1 LFCILGK
8 NLQEKNNKKSFWPY
22 GIIISI
28 ILVAI
33 ACIVNVKIALDHPV
47 EYDTYFLSNKQVL
60 DEDINDLLAS
70 QDKFNTKYRVDV
82 TYKKFEEK
90 NNEIKIKITNKL
102 TQEIIKNANFEL
114 MITRPDTSDFDIKP
128 KFTGIANNEY
138 TFEPFNIN
146 KKGRWQIL
154 FKTSI
159 GELSS
164 FVKLETYAVIK

>member
-1 LFCILGK
+1 
-8 NLQEKNNKKSFWPY
+8 LQEKNNKKSFWPY

-28 ILVAI
+28 VLVAI
-33 ACIVNVKIALDHPV
+33 ACIINVKIALEHPV

-60 DEDINDLLAS
+60 DADINDLLAS
-70 QDKFNTKYRVDV
+70 QEMFNKKYTVDV
-82 TYKKFEEK
+82 IYEKFEEK

-114 MITRPDTSDFDIKP
+114 MITRPDTSAFDIKP
-128 KFTGIANNEY
+128 KLKGFANNEY

-164 FVKLETYAVIK
+164 FVKLETYAVLQ